1 MSAIC
6 LWGKTTQAKASYGFR
21 QHSTHKSS
29 QCNFSLARNSRHC
42 THFWATSI
50 NGYIFKEN
58 RIIQAEDGCFQ
69 RVFKWVN
76 LLPLEHANVFLIHT
90 QEKFSHFL
98 SGMYR
103 KSFFIPKFRGIS
115 FASFSTFSIL
125 ATTAFI
131 NASQTL
137 RSHVENYEKSF

>member
-1 MSAIC
+1 MQYAYE
-6 LWGKTTQAKASYGFR
+6 GKPHKPRHHMVFR
-21 QHSTHKSS
+21 QHWTHKSS

-42 THFWATSI
+42 TQFWATSI

-76 LLPLEHANVFLIHT
+76 LLPLEHANVFLIYT
-90 QEKFSHFL
+90 QK
-98 SGMYR
+98 
-103 KSFFIPKFRGIS
+103 KSFRIFCRGCIKRAFLFRS
-115 FASFSTFSIL
+115 FAEFHLHRLVLFPFWL
-125 ATTAFI
+125 
-131 NASQTL
+131 QQHLLML